1 MLLALC
7 AGPPAFGASPLPT
20 FDEEAVRVYPHMR
33 TGDQTI
39 ELEGPNVSAPEKY
52 REGTQAQTKSR
63 LFTSNPSN

>member
-39 ELEGPNVSAPEKY
+39 EL
-52 REGTQAQTKSR
+52 
-63 LFTSNPSN
+63 